1 MDYTH
6 KHKNKTH
13 KLLEGKVRRNKSL
26 SSGFRPSFK
35 TGNKITS
42 KLDFIKI

>member
-1 MDYTH
+1 MDYRH
-6 KHKNKTH
+6 KHKNKTY
-13 KLLEGKVRRNKSL
+13 KLLEGKVRRKKSL

-35 TGNKITS
+35 IGNKIAS